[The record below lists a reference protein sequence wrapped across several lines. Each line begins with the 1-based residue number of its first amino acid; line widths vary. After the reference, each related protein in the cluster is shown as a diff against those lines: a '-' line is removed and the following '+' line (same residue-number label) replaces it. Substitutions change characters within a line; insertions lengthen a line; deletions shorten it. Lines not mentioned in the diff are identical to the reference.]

1 LDPINNSCNRN
12 GISEIAKL
20 QKYKLQQFLNDQK
33 AHHLYRARAIVDS
46 PQGVA
51 LSIDG
56 KTYLNFCSNDYLG
69 HASHP
74 KVIEAFI
81 RGASQYGVG
90 SGASHLITGHSRA
103 HHELEEALAEFVG
116 RPRALLFS
124 TGYMANLGV
133 ISSLLHKGD
142 HVFEDRLNHASLL
155 DGGLLSQARLRRYRH
170 GDSRDLYNKLA
181 TTKAGTQLI
190 ASDGVFSMDGDLA
203 PVRELAQ
210 VAQQHHAWL
219 MIDDAHGLG
228 VLGSRGRG
236 LLEQAGASA
245 QEVPILVGT
254 LGKAI
259 GTFGAFVA
267 GDEDLIE
274 TLIQKGR
281 SYIYTTALPPAVAVA
296 TLASLQ
302 LIDAEAWRR
311 DSLRANI
318 RVFRER
324 AAQAGIPLSE
334 SETAIQPVILGD
346 VEDTLRISE
355 ALKHEGV
362 LVSAIRPPTVP
373 QGTARLRITLSAAH
387 TTAHITRLVEV
398 MHKCGVGQ

>member
-1 LDPINNSCNRN
+1 MQKHTLQAFLDS
-12 GISEIAKL
+12 
-20 QKYKLQQFLNDQK
+20 QK
-33 AHHLYRARAIVDS
+33 AHHLYRSRSIVDS
-46 PQGVA
+46 PQTVE
-51 LSIDG
+51 LTIEG
-56 KTYLNFCSNDYLG
+56 KHYLNFCSNDYLG

-81 RGASQYGVG
+81 DGAKQYGVG

-133 ISSLLHKGD
+133 ISSLLQKGD

-155 DGGLLSQARLRRYRH
+155 DGGLLSQARLQRYQH
-170 GDSRDLYNKLA
+170 GDSRDLDAKLA
-181 TTKAGTQLI
+181 ASRAETKLV

-203 PVRELAQ
+203 TVMELAQ
-210 VAQQHHAWL
+210 VAQQHAAWL

-228 VLGSRGRG
+228 VIGQRGRG
-236 LLEQAGASA
+236 LLEQAGASIDD
-245 QEVPILVGT
+245 VPILIGT

-267 GDEDLIE
+267 GDEALIE
-274 TLIQKGR
+274 TLIQKAR

-311 DSLRANI
+311 DKLQDNI
-318 RVFRER
+318 RLFRER
-324 AAQAGIPLSE
+324 TNEAGIALTDSGA
-334 SETAIQPVILGD
+334 AIQPVIIGE
-346 VEDTLRISE
+346 VERTLQLSA
-355 ALKHEGV
+355 ALKQHGV
-362 LVSAIRPPTVP
+362 LATAIRPPTVP
-373 QGTARLRITLSAAH
+373 QGTARLRITLSAEH
-387 TTAHITRLVEV
+387 STQHIERLVEV
-398 MHKCGVGQ
+398 MQACGINR